1 MSINF
6 KEALTLTKAIGAV
19 YAHRNDEMK
28 LLDQIIFG
36 NSELDSLINKLT
48 KDVITGFNNVVNVL
62 DEAELL
68 KLWSPI
74 NQTLNTIGQDLTSY
88 KNAMST
94 VTKDANGHFTI
105 EFESSVIHYKDWCLG
120 YTGSDGVVHRSR
132 LDDMQKW
139 FSSHTLYNHKEA
151 SLVGIFS
158 SFGPIEAVGSDAID
172 VWLKICQKAQVYT
185 NRSLL
190 GNIGYNT
197 LFNSVMEFM
206 DCINM
211 LVKLAYYVHDS
222 ALLLLNNILLKEPN
236 GVKCD
241 KLSVKPAIDAHF
253 GAYNQ
258 TGSIWNNFATVLDS
272 LNTGNPGNQYKT
284 AAFTPALCCTTPPG
298 YSHFE
303 RFRPNP
309 SSFYAQPLSING
321 VYTNAFFSAIQ
332 ISNIQV
338 TNSKD
343 ENYESCCFALSGT
356 VVQIGADMELSVV
369 DQQWPST
376 SFYQDPSKWA
386 HFYEHIYHNKIEIY
400 YLNHGVTLGTF
411 NDAYPP
417 IPVHANK
424 NHIPVVTGFQ
434 FQPIQNG
441 DEFNVML
448 CVQYGVLDVT
458 DPKAPTVTIV
468 DDTMVQPAW
477 AGQSG
482 IQEFFCIQ
490 PSGNFS
496 SQSYESGFITN
507 MALSQA
513 GGPLGGD
520 MCISAQMAPE
530 FYKSDFYQPTNL
542 HKIIS

>member
-19 YAHRNDEMK
+19 YEYRNDEMK
-28 LLDQIIFG
+28 LLEKIIYG
-36 NSELDSLINKLT
+36 NSELDSLMKKLT
-48 KDVITGFNNVVNVL
+48 NDVITGFNNVVNVL

-68 KLWSPI
+68 KLWTPI
-74 NQTLNTIGQDLTSY
+74 NETLNTIGQDLTSY

-94 VTKDANGHFTI
+94 VKQDANGNFTI

-120 YTGSDGVVHRSR
+120 YTGSNGVVHPSR

-158 SFGPIEAVGSDAID
+158 SFGPVETVGSNAIN
-172 VWLKICQKAQVYT
+172 VWLKICQKAQQYT
-185 NRSLL
+185 NPGLL
-190 GNIGYNT
+190 GNVGYNT
-197 LFNSVMEFM
+197 LFNSVTEFM
-206 DCINM
+206 DCISF

-222 ALLLLNNILLKEPN
+222 ALLLLNNILLKEPH
-236 GVKCD
+236 GVACD
-241 KLSVKPAIDAHF
+241 KKSVKPAIDTHF

-258 TGSIWNNFATVLDS
+258 TGSIWNNFATVLDG
-272 LNTGNPGNQYKT
+272 LNTGTPGNQFKT
-284 AAFTPALCCTTPPG
+284 AAFTPVLCCATPPG
-298 YSHFE
+298 YSHFKS
-303 RFRPNP
+303 FRSNP
-309 SSFYAQPLSING
+309 CSFYAQPLSING
-321 VYTNAFFSAIQ
+321 VYSNAFFSAIQ
-332 ISNIQV
+332 ISYIQMSG
-338 TNSKD
+338 T
-343 ENYESCCFALSGT
+343 ENYDYNHCHFGLSGT
-356 VVQIGADMELSVV
+356 VVQIGADMELTVV
-369 DQQWPST
+369 DQQWPGT
-376 SFYQDPSKWA
+376 GFYDNPERWSYDYNNQ
-386 HFYEHIYHNKIEIY
+386 NY
-400 YLNHGVTLGTF
+400 YLNHEVKMGTF

-458 DPKAPTVTIV
+458 NPKAPTVTIT
-468 DDTMVQPAW
+468 DETMVQPSW

-482 IQEFFCIQ
+482 VQEFFCI
-490 PSGNFS
+490 PASGNFS
-496 SQSYESGFITN
+496 SQAYENGFITN
-507 MALSQA
+507 IALSQA
-513 GGPLGGD
+513 GGAAGGD

-530 FYKSDFYQPTNL
+530 FHKADFYQPINL
-542 HKIIS
+542 HKIIG